1 MFFWDPTFI
10 LLIPAIILA
19 AYAQFLV
26 SSRFSQYSRVRSSF
40 GYTGSQLARQLLD
53 NAGLYDIRIERVQ
66 GNLTDHYDPRKRVV
80 RLSQATHDS
89 TSIAALG
96 VVAHE
101 IGHAIQDKEKYVP
114 LVVRNSV
121 VPVAQFGTSFSW
133 ILFIIG
139 LLMVSPILIRA
150 GIIVFSAFVFFTL
163 VTLPVEFNASTRA
176 KKLLTSMGMPAP
188 ELKGVSSVLGA
199 ASMTYVASS
208 ATAILQLLRM
218 LLIAGALGR
227 RD

>member
-53 NAGLYDIRIERVQ
+53 NAGLYDIKIERVK

-121 VPVAQFGTSFSW
+121 VPVAQFGTSLSW

-176 KKLLTSMGMPAP
+176 KKLLASMGMPAP

>member
-53 NAGLYDIRIERVQ
+53 NAGLYDIKIERVK

-121 VPVAQFGTSFSW
+121 VPVAQFGTSLSW

>member
-53 NAGLYDIRIERVQ
+53 NAGLYDIKIERVK

-114 LVVRNSV
+114 LIIRNSV
-121 VPVAQFGTSFSW
+121 VPVAQFGTSLSW

>member
-53 NAGLYDIRIERVQ
+53 NAGLYDIKIERVK

>member
-53 NAGLYDIRIERVQ
+53 NAGLYDIKIERVK

-121 VPVAQFGTSFSW
+121 VPVAQFGTSLSW

-188 ELKGVSSVLGA
+188 ELRGVSSVLGA

>member
-101 IGHAIQDKEKYVP
+101 IGTPFK
-114 LVVRNSV
+114 
-121 VPVAQFGTSFSW
+121 
-133 ILFIIG
+133 
-139 LLMVSPILIRA
+139 IR
-150 GIIVFSAFVFFTL
+150 
-163 VTLPVEFNASTRA
+163 R
-176 KKLLTSMGMPAP
+176 SMFRW
-188 ELKGVSSVLGA
+188 S
-199 ASMTYVASS
+199 
-208 ATAILQLLRM
+208 
-218 LLIAGALGR
+218 
-227 RD
+227 

>member
-53 NAGLYDIRIERVQ
+53 NAGLYDIKIERVQ

>member
-26 SSRFSQYSRVRSSF
+26 SSRFSQYSRVMSSF

-53 NAGLYDIRIERVQ
+53 NAGLYDIKIERVK

-121 VPVAQFGTSFSW
+121 VPVAQFGTSLSW

>member
-26 SSRFSQYSRVRSSF
+26 SSRFSQYSRVMSSF

-53 NAGLYDIRIERVQ
+53 NAGLYDIKIERVK

>member
-53 NAGLYDIRIERVQ
+53 NAGLYNIKIERVK
-66 GNLTDHYDPRKRVV
+66 GNLTDHYDPKKRVV
-80 RLSQATHDS
+80 RLSQATYDS

-176 KKLLTSMGMPAP
+176 KRQLASMGMPAP

-199 ASMTYVASS
+199 AAMTYVAST

>member
-53 NAGLYDIRIERVQ
+53 NAGLYNIKIERVK

-80 RLSQATHDS
+80 RLSQATYDS